1 MKYSL
6 STDHITVTP
15 SDQELLDKK
24 LVKLEKLVNE
34 PYTMTIRFKHDTHHL
49 KGQVVTCLV
58 NIQQGKRV
66 FHAERNEDSI
76 QTAFDGV
83 VAALKSE
90 LQKAH
95 KDQW

>member
-15 SDQELLDKK
+15 DDQDLLDMK
-24 LVKLEKLVNE
+24 LVKLEKLVHE

-49 KGQVVTCLV
+49 KGQVVTCLI
-58 NIQQGKRV
+58 NITQGKRV

-83 VAALKSE
+83 VTALKSE
-90 LQKAH
+90 LH
-95 KDQW
+95 KTHRSDH